1 CSWSAHHLSLHSFPT
16 RRSSDL
22 FPARSV
28 GPGTYYGL
36 SNTEDVQFIDQRGD
50 IKIEANIEYRFD
62 IYRFFKGAVFLDAG
76 NIWLWEE
83 DEQRPGRG
91 FDTDTFLQDLAVG
104 TGFGIRLD
112 FSFFILRFDLGIPLR
127 KPWLENEKWVA
138 NKIDFRS

>member
-83 DEQRPGRG
+83 DRSEEH
-91 FDTDTFLQDLAVG
+91 TSELQSRENLVC
-104 TGFGIRLD
+104 RL
-112 FSFFILRFDLGIPLR
+112 LL
-127 KPWLENEKWVA
+127 
-138 NKIDFRS
+138 